1 MQNATVG
8 KLTCSKEKMWICQ
21 ILYVL
26 EMITSQGVLN
36 KVATAWLDETT
47 HPQKYLKKIKF
58 KWIDHLQV

>member
-47 HPQKYLKKIKF
+47 HPQKYLKKN
-58 KWIDHLQV
+58 